1 MVFHARPLF
10 SSENVSRRGGEEI
23 ACRFCVGGLRVGHVD
38 DDVDSDKRFIE
49 TFAGVYIDAA
59 RTSEHSNVV
68 SRLPQRRDRGSSGDT
83 RPADN
88 CNTHRTPPLGLIA
101 IAQDSELQLS
111 G

>member
-1 MVFHARPLF
+1 MLHARPLF
-10 SSENVSRRGGEEI
+10 SSENVSRCGGEEI
-23 ACRFCVGGLRVGHVD
+23 ARFFCVGGLRALVTSMTTSTPTSASSRPSPVD
-38 DDVDSDKRFIE
+38 TSTPRERASTARRVPL
-49 TFAGVYIDAA
+49 AA
-59 RTSEHSNVV
+59 T
-68 SRLPQRRDRGSSGDT
+68 PDRGSPGDT